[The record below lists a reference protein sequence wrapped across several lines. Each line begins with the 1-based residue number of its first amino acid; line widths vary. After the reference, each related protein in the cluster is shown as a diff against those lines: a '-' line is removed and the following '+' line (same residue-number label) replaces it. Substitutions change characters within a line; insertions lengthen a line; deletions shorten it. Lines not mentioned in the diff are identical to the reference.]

1 MNPAASLL
9 QQTTHVVPPPPRI
22 LNLLETSHSIL
33 CVSHVNPDGDAVGSL
48 LGLGWIL
55 RAMDKR
61 PDLALQ
67 DDITQEYQFLPGIEE
82 IIGPQEVA
90 HNYDLIICLD
100 ASSVDRMGTVYC
112 PEIHAQIPLI
122 VIDHHATNT
131 FFGTENWVDI
141 GCAATCQLLVRL
153 ADALD
158 IPLTEQIA
166 ISLLTGLVTDTLCF
180 RTVNTDA
187 NVLQVALRLLAAGA
201 DLNHIVWNTL
211 DSRPFGLLKLWG
223 GCLATVQLEDGVIW
237 TTLNAEIRK
246 QNDVELHQNDGL
258 ANFLVTVREADIS
271 VTFSQRFA
279 ANGQE
284 LIDCSLRAKPG
295 FNVSQ
300 VAFTFG
306 GGGHPPAAGCTIPG
320 TLQEVS
326 TQVVAALQETRR
338 QSIAE
343 WNSSAECGD
352 SAEWNSSAEWGD
364 SG

>member
-22 LNLLETSHSIL
+22 FNLLETSHSIL

-55 RAMDKR
+55 RAMGKR

-67 DDITQEYQFLPGIEE
+67 DDLSQEYQFLPGIEE

-90 HNYDLIICLD
+90 HDYDLIICLD

-112 PEIHAQIPLI
+112 PEIHGQIPLI

-141 GCAATCQLLVRL
+141 GCAATCQILVRL

-158 IPLTEQIA
+158 VPLTEQIA
-166 ISLLTGLVTDTLCF
+166 LSLLTGLVTDTLCF
-180 RTVNTDA
+180 RTANTDA

-223 GCLATVQLEDGVIW
+223 GSLANVQLEEGVIW

-246 QNDVELHQNDGL
+246 QNDIALRQSDGL

-279 ANGQE
+279 ANGRE
-284 LIDCSLRAKPG
+284 LIECSFRAKPG

-300 VAFTFG
+300 VAFRFG

-343 WNSSAECGD
+343 W
-352 SAEWNSSAEWGD
+352 SAEWRD
-364 SG
+364 SGE

>member
-22 LNLLETSHSIL
+22 LKLLETSHSIL

-55 RAMDKR
+55 RAMGKR

-67 DDITQEYQFLPGIEE
+67 DALTQEYQFLPGIEE
-82 IIGPQEVA
+82 IIGPREVA
-90 HNYDLIICLD
+90 HTYDLIISLD
-100 ASSVDRMGTVYC
+100 TSSIDRMGDVYS

-122 VIDHHATNT
+122 VIDHHVTNT
-131 FFGTENWVDI
+131 FFGTENWVDS

-153 ADALD
+153 ADALA

-180 RTVNTDA
+180 RTANTDA
-187 NVLQVALRLLAAGA
+187 SVLQVALRLVAAGA
-201 DLNHIVWNTL
+201 DLNHIVCNTL

-223 GCLATVQLEDGVIW
+223 GSLATVQLEDGVIW
-237 TTLNAEIRK
+237 TTLNAEIRN
-246 QNDVELHQNDGL
+246 QSEIQLQQSDGL
-258 ANFLVTVREADIS
+258 ANFLITVRDADIS

-279 ANGQE
+279 SNGRE
-284 LIDCSLRAKPG
+284 LIECSFRAKPG

-300 VAFTFG
+300 VAFHFG

-320 TLQEVS
+320 TLQDVS
-326 TQVVAALQETRR
+326 AQVVAALQETRR
-338 QSIAE
+338 QCIAE
-343 WNSSAECGD
+343 R
-352 SAEWNSSAEWGD
+352 
-364 SG
+364 SGNG